1 MTARLAG
8 TRPRGILLLG
18 LLAVEMLL
26 AVLVGPTAIA
36 PGKVLA
42 ALAHPD
48 AASVTAAIV
57 WQVRLPRI
65 VGAAFVGA
73 ALGLAGAIL
82 QALLR
87 NALADPYLIG
97 TSAGAG
103 LGATIA
109 EIWLPQLGLMPLGA
123 FVGAALAVLAA
134 SSASRMRGAGS
145 VTIVLVGYALSVVL
159 GAVAS
164 LLLAFHH
171 TALLSVYFWFLGG
184 LGGVTWNQI
193 LLLGIVLAV
202 GLALGLY
209 HRRELDALALGEAQ
223 AHYLGVDVQ
232 RTRILL
238 LLLAGLT
245 TAVAVA
251 ASGLIGFVGL
261 VAPHVARRLFGAA
274 HDRSLL
280 ASAMGG
286 AGFLVL
292 ADTVAR
298 SLPFGEVPVGII
310 TALIGGPFFIW
321 LILRTDRR
329 VAP

>member
-1 MTARLAG
+1 MTAGLTGA
-8 TRPRGILLLG
+8 RPRGILLLG
-18 LLAVEMLL
+18 LLALEMLA

-36 PGKVLA
+36 PWAVLS
-42 ALAHPD
+42 ALGHPHS
-48 AASVTAAIV
+48 ASVVAAIV

-87 NALADPYLIG
+87 NPLADPYLIG

-103 LGATIA
+103 LGATVA
-109 EIWLPQLGLMPLGA
+109 EIALPQLGLMPLGA
-123 FVGAALAVLAA
+123 FVGATLAVLAA

-159 GAVAS
+159 GAVTS
-164 LLLAFHH
+164 LLLAFDH

-184 LGGVTWNQI
+184 LGGVTWLQI
-193 LLLGIVLAV
+193 LTLGAVLAV
-202 GLALGLY
+202 GLGVGVY
-209 HRRELDALALGEAQ
+209 HRRELDALAMGEAQ
-223 AHYLGVDVQ
+223 AYYLGVDVQ
-232 RTRILL
+232 RTRLVL

-251 ASGLIGFVGL
+251 AAGLIGFVGL
-261 VAPHVARRLFGAA
+261 VAPHVARRLFGAS
-274 HDRSLL
+274 HDRSLV
-280 ASAMGG
+280 ASAAGG

-321 LILRTDRR
+321 LILRSDRR
-329 VAP
+329 RSP

>member
-1 MTARLAG
+1 MTARLTG
-8 TRPRGILLLG
+8 MRPRGILLLG
-18 LLAVEMLL
+18 LLAVEMLA
-26 AVLVGPTAIA
+26 AVLVGPTGIA
-36 PGKVLA
+36 PGAVLA
-42 ALAHPD
+42 ALGHPN
-48 AASVTAAIV
+48 ATSVVAAIV

-73 ALGLAGAIL
+73 ALGLSGAIL

-87 NALADPYLIG
+87 NPLADPYLIG

-103 LGATIA
+103 LGATVA
-109 EIWLPQLGLMPLGA
+109 EIAVPQLGLMPLGA

-159 GAVAS
+159 GAVTS
-164 LLLAFHH
+164 LLLAFDH

-184 LGGVTWNQI
+184 LGGVTWSQI
-193 LLLGIVLAV
+193 ATLGAVLAI
-202 GLALGLY
+202 GLAFGVY
-209 HRRELDALALGEAQ
+209 HRRELDALALGESQ
-223 AHYLGVDVQ
+223 AYYLGVDVQ
-232 RTRILL
+232 RTRMLL

-274 HDRSLL
+274 HERSLL
-280 ASAMGG
+280 ASTAGG

-321 LILRTDRR
+321 LILHTDRR
-329 VAP
+329 RST

>member
-8 TRPRGILLLG
+8 ARPRAVLLLAV
-18 LLAVEMLL
+18 LVVEMLL

-36 PGKVLA
+36 PGAVFA
-42 ALAHPD
+42 ALAHPGD
-48 AASVTAAIV
+48 ASVVAALV

-65 VGAAFVGA
+65 LGAAFVGA
-73 ALGLAGAIL
+73 ALGLSGSIL

-87 NALADPYLIG
+87 NPLADPYLIG

-109 EIWLPQLGLMPLGA
+109 EIAVPQLGLVPEGA
-123 FVGAALAVLAA
+123 FIGAALAVLAA

-159 GAVAS
+159 GAVTS
-164 LLLAFHH
+164 LLLAFDHS
-171 TALLSVYFWFLGG
+171 ALLSIYFWFLGG
-184 LGGVTWNQI
+184 LGGVTWSQI
-193 LLLGIVLAV
+193 LTLGLVLAV
-202 GLALGLY
+202 GIGLGLY
-209 HRRELDALALGEAQ
+209 YRRELDALAMGESQ
-223 AHYLGVDVQ
+223 AFYLGVDVQ
-232 RTRILL
+232 RTRIVL
-238 LLLAGLT
+238 LLLAGLI

-280 ASAMGG
+280 ASTLGG

-329 VAP
+329 HNP